1 MLGAAPSAV
10 NAAYQPIVSSWEIE
24 EGGGPFTVFG
34 AYEITPESTTAAL
47 IGRFGSAGGGVITIR
62 FQITD
67 PVYCEACTATG
78 TVLSRPPGMAT
89 VPGEYGGT
97 VTIADRLGCFLN
109 ESNEALIGRK
119 GYAVYL
125 NSEFEGPCP
134 GMPNPSFEIISLCCA
149 ETQCAS

>member
-1 MLGAAPSAV
+1 MAED
-10 NAAYQPIVSSWEIE
+10 QPIAF
-24 EGGGPFTVFG
+24 GPKAVEQIAQTVREV
-34 AYEITPESTTAAL
+34 ARRMQNETPHR
-47 IGRFGSAGGGVITIR
+47 GRWQQRPGGGVITIR

-89 VPGEYGGT
+89 VPGEYDGT

-125 NSEFEGPCP
+125 SSEFEGPCP